1 MNGNMIKVYG
11 ETRTTEDTRAVV
23 AQPNNLVKFVNL
35 DFENLTF
42 LANLYLLLHFSMKL
56 EGILN

>member
-1 MNGNMIKVYG
+1 MYG
-11 ETRTTEDTRAVV
+11 EMGNYGRLGDTCAVV
-23 AQPNNLVKFVNL
+23 GQPNNLVKFVNL